1 MAGHLHYGG
10 NVIPDTLQPIP
21 VTRHHAAKRCYLR
34 CKTTKLGG
42 TSTISVFQCSEPM
55 IPAVRHVREEV
66 DMLLVH
72 GFVSVS

>member
-1 MAGHLHYGG
+1 MLLVYG
-10 NVIPDTLQPIP
+10 L
-21 VTRHHAAKRCYLR
+21 
-34 CKTTKLGG
+34 
-42 TSTISVFQCSEPM
+42 VFQCSEPM